1 MLVVSVIHGG
11 LLMVNKINLISLFCY
26 VDDFCLEFEPEWN
39 KKLIGKNIKFCES
52 MTMSEVI
59 TILIWFQTS
68 GWRCF
73 KNFYQHLQQF
83 HKQDFPS
90 LLSYNRFVEIK
101 SRATIPLNC
110 LLHFSLGFCSE
121 VSFIDATP
129 LKVCHNKRI
138 YGNKVFKKLTRVGKS
153 TMGWFFGFKL
163 HITCNT
169 KGELLSVKITP
180 GNCDDRKCVKDLCKD
195 LSGKV
200 YADKGYISQK
210 LFEEM
215 LEYGIKIVTQLRAKM
230 KPKIMPLEDRLM
242 LKKRSLIESV
252 FHILKDILHIDH
264 TRHRSQK
271 NFLINFL
278 GALTAYCLYPNKP
291 SIRLEK
297 HEVLKLLAHENLD
310 LTA

>member
-1 MLVVSVIHGG
+1 
-11 LLMVNKINLISLFCY
+11 MVNKINLLLLFCY
-26 VDDFCLEFEPEWN
+26 VDDFCLGFEPEWN
-39 KKLIGKNIKFCES
+39 KKLIGKVKFCET
-52 MTMSEVI
+52 MTMAEVL

-73 KNFYQHLQQF
+73 KNFYQYLQQH
-83 HKQDFPS
+83 HKQDFPN
-90 LLSYNRFVEIK
+90 LLSYNRFIEIK
-101 SRATIPLNC
+101 PRATIPLSC
-110 LLHFSLGFCSE
+110 LLQFSLGACTGT
-121 VSFIDATP
+121 SFIDATP

-138 YGNKVFKKLTRVGKS
+138 FGNKVFKDLAKRGKS

-169 KGELLSVKITP
+169 NGELLSVKITT
-180 GNCDDRKCVKDLCKD
+180 GNCDDRKSVKDLCKNIF
-195 LSGKV
+195 GKV
-200 YADKGYISQK
+200 YGDKGYVSHK

-215 LEYGIKIVTQLRAKM
+215 LEVGVQIVTQLREKM

-252 FHILKDILHIDH
+252 FHILKDVLHIDH
-264 TRHRSQK
+264 SRHRSPK
-271 NFLINFL
+271 NFLINFM

-297 HEVLKLLAHENLD
+297 HEMPKFSLIENIDLA
-310 LTA
+310 A